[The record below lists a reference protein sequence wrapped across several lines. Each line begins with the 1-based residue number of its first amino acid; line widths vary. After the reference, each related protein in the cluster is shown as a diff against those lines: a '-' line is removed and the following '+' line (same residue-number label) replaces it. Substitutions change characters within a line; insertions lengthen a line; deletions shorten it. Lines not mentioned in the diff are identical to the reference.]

1 MPDGTGRFPVAVTI
15 HGGYWRAKWSR
26 WVLRPL
32 ATDLTRRGYA
42 VWNIEY
48 RRMGRGQGGGWPH
61 TFDDAAAA
69 VDHLGTV
76 ADPRLD
82 LEAGV
87 VVIGHSAG
95 GQLAL
100 WLASRDD
107 AAVEVERV
115 IALAPVTQMAYADA
129 AHELLGGS
137 PEQVPERFA
146 AVDPIRLVPPPV
158 PVAVVHGSGDGTIP
172 LRRSREYVDAV
183 RAAGGDIELIEPE
196 PGGHRDYV
204 FPGSEAWRVAL
215 AWIERPGGISKA

>member
-1 MPDGTGRFPVAVTI
+1 M
-15 HGGYWRAKWSR
+15 
-26 WVLRPL
+26 LRPM

-48 RRMGRGQGGGWPH
+48 RRMGRGQGGGWPQ
-61 TFDDAAAA
+61 TFDDVAAA
-69 VDHLGTV
+69 VDHLPTL

-82 LEAGV
+82 LDAGV

-107 AAVEVERV
+107 APVHVARV
-115 IALAPVTQMAYADA
+115 IGLAPVTQMAYADA

-137 PEQVPERFA
+137 PEQVPERFT

-158 PVAVVHGSGDGTIP
+158 PVAIVHGPGDDTIP
-172 LRRSREYVDAV
+172 LRRSREYVHAA
-183 RAAGGDIELIEPE
+183 RAAGGDVELIEPD

-204 FPGSEAWRVAL
+204 FADSEAWRVAL
-215 AWIERPGGISKA
+215 AWIERTGGISKA